1 MPLCFKAHENGEYT
15 LTISITPHSSLLTPH
30 LIDNMTGADIDLLS
44 TPSYTF
50 TAKTTDYASR
60 FKLVFNGNSAEGN
73 DDFAFIDAAGNLIV
87 TGTGLLQVFD
97 VLGHQL
103 YAKQL
108 PTPNSSLLTPNFPG
122 GVYVLR
128 LNNRDNCNR

>member
-1 MPLCFKAHENGEYT
+1 M
-15 LTISITPHSSLLTPH
+15 
-30 LIDNMTGADIDLLS
+30 IDNLTGNDVDLLA

-60 FKLVFNGNSAEGN
+60 FRLVFSTDLDPLDNLADS
-73 DDFAFIDAAGNLIV
+73 FAFIDAAGNLIV
-87 TGTGLLQVFD
+87 NGTGLLQVFD

-108 PTPNSSLLTPNFPG
+108 LPPNS
-122 GVYVLR
+122 
-128 LNNRDNCNR
+128 